1 MLKYKNHL
9 SVKEGPRFNICH
21 SLIGLIS
28 HDHMPS
34 PSLLVLYWCTNMHN
48 WMIFL
53 CSHKIECIGGQVYWT
68 HIICW
73 FLFLLLG
80 FFFTAWS
87 IVLDDPDEV
96 HRSKHV
102 RNTAVLY
109 TTNITADETSLVV
122 KKLPIA
128 TLKIRL
134 IQQFT
139 LIQNSL
145 SSKMRLDGNMVLL
158 Q

>member
-1 MLKYKNHL
+1 MSLPDWPCITWPYAQPVPAGALLVHKYAQL
-9 SVKEGPRFNICH
+9 GDFSVQSQNWVHWWTGLLDTH
-21 SLIGLIS
+21 YLLIS
-28 HDHMPS
+28 
-34 PSLLVLYWCTNMHN
+34 
-48 WMIFL
+48 IFTFR
-53 CSHKIECIGGQVYWT
+53 I
-68 HIICW
+68 
-73 FLFLLLG
+73 
-80 FFFTAWS
+80 FFTAWS